1 MREENYLYFAN
12 DGGNDTDKDMAM
24 FPASTFRGA
33 VSMSSTTAEF
43 FFAPQDGTGT
53 TANGVL
59 LTFADV
65 ADATGT
71 TSSSGTGAA
80 HVGDGLTSSP
90 NTKLVME
97 KFAQLASGN
106 RKNTNNFTVIKD
118 LNTLPANEGAISS
131 SGIEEVTAV
140 AITID

>member
-65 ADATGT
+65 ADATGSA
-71 TSSSGTGAA
+71 SSSGTGND
-80 HVGDGLTSSP
+80 HRGDGLTRSA

-97 KFAQLASGN
+97 KFAQLASAN
-106 RKNTNNFTVIKD
+106 RKNTTNFTVIRD
-118 LNTLPANEGAISS
+118 LNTVPANEGAISAT
-131 SGIEEVTAV
+131 GISDVSAV

>member
-12 DGGNDTDKDMAM
+12 AGGNDTDKDMAM

-33 VSMSSTTAEF
+33 VTMSSTTTEF

-59 LTFADV
+59 LTHSDMTASSTEADPV
-65 ADATGT
+65 YDNASNQHYA
-71 TSSSGTGAA
+71 
-80 HVGDGLTSSP
+80 
-90 NTKLVME
+90 VME
-97 KFAQLASGN
+97 EFCQLASGN
-106 RKNTNNFTVIKD
+106 RKNTTNFTVIRD
-118 LNTLPANEGAISS
+118 LNTLPANEGAISAA
-131 SGIEEVTAV
+131 GISDVSAV

>member
-12 DGGNDTDKDMAM
+12 AGGNDTDKDMAM

-33 VSMSSTTAEF
+33 VTLSSTTVEF

-59 LTFADV
+59 LTHANVATNVTDGTSPYAD
-65 ADATGT
+65 DKHYT
-71 TSSSGTGAA
+71 
-80 HVGDGLTSSP
+80 
-90 NTKLVME
+90 VME

-106 RKNTNNFTVIKD
+106 RKNTTNFTVIKD
-118 LNTLPANEGAISS
+118 LNTISTNEGAISS
-131 SGIEEVTAV
+131 SGISDVTAV
-140 AITID
+140 TITID

>member
-12 DGGNDTDKDMAM
+12 SGNNDADKDMAM

-33 VSMSSTTAEF
+33 VTMSSTTVEF

-59 LTFADV
+59 LTHADIASNATDGTSPY
-65 ADATGT
+65 ADDMHYT
-71 TSSSGTGAA
+71 
-80 HVGDGLTSSP
+80 
-90 NTKLVME
+90 VME
-97 KFAQLASGN
+97 KFANLASGN
-106 RKNTNNFTVIKD
+106 RKNTTNFTVIKD
-118 LNTLPANEGAISS
+118 LNTLVSNEGAISS
-131 SGIEEVTAV
+131 GGISDVTAV

>member
-12 DGGNDTDKDMAM
+12 AGGNDTDKDMAM

-33 VSMSSTTAEF
+33 VTMSSTTVEF

-59 LTFADV
+59 LTHADIASNATDGTSPY
-65 ADATGT
+65 ADDMHYT
-71 TSSSGTGAA
+71 
-80 HVGDGLTSSP
+80 
-90 NTKLVME
+90 VME
-97 KFAQLASGN
+97 KFANLASGN
-106 RKNTNNFTVIKD
+106 RKNTTNFTVIKD
-118 LNTLPANEGAISS
+118 LNTLVLNDGAVS
-131 SGIEEVTAV
+131 SGGLDEVTAV

>member
-12 DGGNDTDKDMAM
+12 AGGNDTDKDMAM

-33 VSMSSTTAEF
+33 VTMSSTTTEF

-59 LTFADV
+59 LTHSDMTASSTEADPV
-65 ADATGT
+65 YADA
-71 TSSSGTGAA
+71 SNQHKA
-80 HVGDGLTSSP
+80 
-90 NTKLVME
+90 VME
-97 KFAQLASGN
+97 EFAQLASGN
-106 RKNTNNFTVIKD
+106 RKNTTNFTVIRD
-118 LNTLPANEGAISS
+118 LNTLPANEGAISAA
-131 SGIEEVTAV
+131 GISDVSAV

>member
-12 DGGNDTDKDMAM
+12 AGGNDTDKDMAM

-33 VSMSSTTAEF
+33 VSISSTTAEF

-65 ADATGT
+65 ADGSGA
-71 TSSSGTGAA
+71 TSSSGTGDD
-80 HVGDGLTSSP
+80 HVGDGLTETP
-90 NTKLVME
+90 NTKTVME

-106 RKNTNNFTVIKD
+106 RKNTTNFTVIKD

>member
-65 ADATGT
+65 ADTTGSVT
-71 TSSSGTGAA
+71 ANGTASGND
-80 HVGDGLTSSP
+80 HVGDGVTRSA

-106 RKNTNNFTVIKD
+106 RKNTTNFTVIKD

-131 SGIEEVTAV
+131 SGIE
-140 AITID
+140 

>member
-33 VSMSSTTAEF
+33 VSMSSSTAEF

-65 ADATGT
+65 ADTTGA

-80 HVGDGLTSSP
+80 HVGDGKTESP

-106 RKNTNNFTVIKD
+106 RKNTTNFTVIKD

-131 SGIEEVTAV
+131 SGISEVTAV

>member
-12 DGGNDTDKDMAM
+12 AGGNDTDKDMAM

-33 VSMSSTTAEF
+33 VTMSSTTVEF

-59 LTFADV
+59 LTHADIASNATDGTSPY
-65 ADATGT
+65 ADDVHYT
-71 TSSSGTGAA
+71 
-80 HVGDGLTSSP
+80 
-90 NTKLVME
+90 VME
-97 KFAQLASGN
+97 KFANLASGN
-106 RKNTNNFTVIKD
+106 RKNTTNFTVIKD
-118 LNTLPANEGAISS
+118 LNTLVSNEGAISS
-131 SGIEEVTAV
+131 GGLSEVTAV